1 MASSN
6 IEGALARQWQ
16 ILKLLPSQGAGY
28 SATQLTDMYT
38 QEHEPH
44 ICDNKSKEYKALQRK
59 MQRDLTMLE
68 RQGLVDRND
77 GGTPH
82 GWKLRPNGRFLA
94 NQSPAEALFLTLA
107 EKAIEPLV
115 PQSLLKPLLPAFEQA
130 RKTLNESAKSKSRLK
145 NKLINVRSVPL
156 LPATINQSILETVH
170 QALEENKVLEIDYRK
185 SISPELKT
193 YRLNLHGI
201 MQRSPSVYLLATVGD
216 YNNVLY
222 FALHRIEAARLLTLS
237 ARASDTGMSA
247 LEKGNLYFGNNGSI
261 QLELTANA
269 ITAQILSETPLA
281 SDQLITKMEGG
292 DEETFTVTATVND
305 SWDLKFWLLSQGSN
319 LTVVKPQQLRA
330 TIQEELSAAL
340 ARYR

>member
-94 NQSPAEALFLTLA
+94 NQSPAEALFLSLA
-107 EKAIEPLV
+107 EKTIEPLV
-115 PQSLLKPLLPAFEQA
+115 PHSLLQPLLPAFEQA
-130 RKTLNESAKSKSRLK
+130 RKTLHELTKSKSRLK
-145 NKLINVRSVPL
+145 DKLINVHSGPL
-156 LPATINQSILETVH
+156 QSAKINQDILERVH
-170 QALEENKVLEIDYRK
+170 QALEQDRVLEIDYRK
-185 SISPELKT
+185 AITSELKT
-193 YRLNLHGI
+193 YHLNLHGI

-216 YNNVLY
+216 YDDLLY

-237 ARASDTGMSA
+237 ARTGDTSIGA
-247 LEKGNLYFGNNGSI
+247 LEKKGPYFGNNGSI
-261 QLELTANA
+261 KLELTTNV
-269 ITAQILSETPLA
+269 ITAQILSETPL
-281 SDQLITKMEGG
+281 SNDQEITKIEDS

-319 LTVVKPQQLRA
+319 LAVVKPEHLRLK
-330 TIQEELSAAL
+330 IREELSAAL